1 MAYDDEI
8 ENKITGRSL
17 AECRDKL
24 FKLYGKDYRIVNKSV
39 DFKSGGFLFL
49 QKKPVTVVTYVVN
62 HQKSYNSDGYSSMN
76 GVYPEHK
83 PTESEIL
90 EKNRLDILKSLQ
102 NQTPINSQITQ
113 ITQSIE
119 DLKNEM
125 KKEMA
130 GVASAA
136 QQKHDSIKKIEDMLA
151 QNEFSFSYITMIE
164 EKIRNEFSL
173 EQLDN
178 FDLVERRVVDWIG
191 ESVEIA
197 KEITFRPPHVFILV
211 GPTGVGKTTT
221 LVKLAVQ
228 FVKSYAQNRNGEKPK
243 ICFITTDTM
252 RVGAMEQL
260 ERWGKHMGSPVYKAE
275 KAEDLK
281 TLYDDNKENMD
292 AIFIDTSGFSPN
304 DATHI
309 AQMKLLIDIP
319 GMNPDIYLV
328 TTASTKARDLK
339 NIMQNYELF
348 GYKSV
353 IVTKCDESA
362 QLGNVISVLY
372 EKHKAISF
380 ITHGQVASRDITKAN
395 VVDFLKRL
403 DSFKVDR
410 IHIEDKFGE

>member
-8 ENKITGRSL
+8 ENKITGHSYD
-17 AECRDKL
+17 ECREKL
-24 FKLYGKDYRIVNKSV
+24 FKLYGKDYRIINKTV
-39 DFKSGGFLFL
+39 DFRPGGFLFL

-62 HQKSYNSDGYSSMN
+62 HQKSYSNDSFNTSSSIYS
-76 GVYPEHK
+76 ERR
-83 PTESEIL
+83 PTEEEIL
-90 EKNRLDILKSLQ
+90 AKNREEILKNQ
-102 NQTPINSQITQ
+102 NNIMINSQMNQMNNT
-113 ITQSIE
+113 IE
-119 DLKNEM
+119 ELKNELN
-125 KKEMA
+125 KKLENIA
-130 GVASAA
+130 IATGE
-136 QQKHDSIKKIEDMLA
+136 KHESIKKIEEMLES
-151 QNEFSFSYITMIE
+151 NEFSFSYINMIE
-164 EKIRNEFSL
+164 EKIRNDFSL

-191 ESVEIA
+191 ESVEVA

-281 TLYDDNKENMD
+281 TLYEDNRSNMD

-309 AQMKLLIDIP
+309 AQMKMLIDIP

-328 TTASTKARDLK
+328 TTASTKSTDLK

-353 IVTKCDESA
+353 IVTKCDEST

-372 EKHKAISF
+372 EKHKAVSF

-395 VVDFLKRL
+395 VIDFLKRL
-403 DSFKVDR
+403 EKFNVDR
-410 IHIEDKFGE
+410 IHIEDKFGD